1 MSERSFWRSSGYD
14 LLDDESGRLFITAD
28 FIRAYLGRPE
38 MMPPAEA
45 CDAERALHARL
56 LAEPT
61 AALTPADLAA
71 VADADAREN
80 YGVFGRFRDILMNAK
95 TAEAAYLALFQGTT
109 PSVPSLFVDHVV
121 AVILRRILDGT
132 ADPQRARAAELFFRA
147 QKATVQGGAILL
159 ADDETVERLSRSG
172 GFGSLGQLVTE
183 AGTALRGV
191 DMDVLTDA
199 NAAAYWDRSDAHD
212 MVLDFTFARA
222 GQDAF
227 ARVIEA
233 WIEHLLGAAVS
244 VQPVQTIRDER
255 WVWHVGLDAE
265 ATAVMNEL
273 YEGRAVGEERLRR
286 VLALFRL
293 EFRDPA
299 VMLPRVRGRPVYLG
313 LAMDGQG
320 RVRMKPQNLVVNL
333 PLQPREPPP

>member
-1 MSERSFWRSSGYD
+1 MSDQNFWRSSGYD
-14 LLDDESGRLFITAD
+14 LLDRQGDRLCITPD

-38 MMPPAEA
+38 MMPPPEA
-45 CDAERALHARL
+45 CAAERALHARL
-56 LAEPT
+56 LADPV
-61 AALTPADLAA
+61 APLTPADLGAL
-71 VADADAREN
+71 ADADARDN
-80 YGVFGRFRDILMNAK
+80 YAVFGRFRDVLMAAG
-95 TAEAAYLALFQGTT
+95 TVEAAYLALFRGDA
-109 PSVPSLFVDHVV
+109 PAIPALFVDHLV
-121 AVILRRILDGT
+121 AVLLRRILDGT
-132 ADPQRARAAELFFRA
+132 IDPQRARAAELFFRT
-147 QKATVQGGAILL
+147 QKANVEGGAILL
-159 ADDETVERLSRSG
+159 ADEEAIERLSRTG
-172 GFGSLGQLVTE
+172 GFGNLGQLVAQ

-191 DMDVLTDA
+191 DMDVLGEA
-199 NAAAYWDRSDAHD
+199 NGHAYWDRSDAHD

-233 WIEHLLGAAVS
+233 WVEHLLGVAVS

-265 ATAVMNEL
+265 ASAIMNDL
-273 YEGRAVGEERLRR
+273 YEGRAVGDDRLRR

-299 VMLPRVRGRPVYLG
+299 VMLPRVAGRPIYLG
-313 LAMDGQG
+313 VAMDGQG

-333 PLQPREPPP
+333 PLQPRGSA